1 MNKLIFSLLLAGTTL
16 NLFAQQPDYKN
27 PKLPVEKR
35 VADLLKRMT
44 LEEKVAQLQSTHAG
58 RPKLTD
64 VFFNNKKKLDSMYG
78 NGVGMIN
85 PAFDETMEQTI
96 ERRNKLQNYL
106 RTNTKLGIPV
116 IFIDE
121 AHHGLVQNK
130 VDVFPH
136 GIGLASSW
144 DTALLT
150 KIYDYVAR
158 QASSRG
164 TRLVLAPVVDVIRDP
179 RWGRTGECYGEDPFL
194 NGVLGAA
201 VVKGFQG
208 STNGIIAPNHVAA
221 TLKHFTGHGQPES
234 GNNTGP
240 ANYSIRALREYHME
254 PFRYIVQHAN
264 PSCIMASYVEVD
276 EIPSHANKWLLTD
289 VLRKE
294 WNYKGTVV
302 SDWFG
307 IDQLRDKHH
316 IATDLKD
323 AAMKAFNAG
332 VNVDLPYGI
341 NYANLTQLVKE
352 GKVSMKT
359 LDDAVSNV
367 LRVKFQMG
375 LFEGKD
381 IDVNEALAF
390 NQKTEGRNL
399 ALKIAEESMIL
410 LKNEG
415 HVLPIKKDQY
425 KKIAII
431 GPFGNINLLGDYS
444 GVPSKNVNILEGI
457 RNKADNNT
465 QVVYA
470 QGCKI
475 TANGDSIS
483 QNNYQFIDSV
493 KFSTKEE
500 NQRLIDEAVETAKNA
515 DFVVVAVGENEQF
528 SREAWNNHPG
538 DMTDLNLQ
546 SQQEDLVKA
555 IAATGKPYMVYLMHG
570 RPLTVNWIAQHA
582 PAIVDGWFCGEEAGN
597 AFANILFGDVNPS
610 GKLTISI
617 PRSIGQLPVYYN
629 ARPTSRFY
637 DYVTEKNTPLY
648 PFGYG
653 LSYTTFEY
661 SPVYLKKTKSFID
674 TTGRHEVKFVINRNE
689 SAEAE
694 IDVTNSGNMKGD
706 EVVQL
711 YIHQKSGN
719 SVVRPVKELK
729 GFQRITL
736 NPGEKK
742 TVSFNITSE
751 LLKHWTA
758 DMKYEVEPGVYEIF
772 ISPNSYDKNALGVP
786 LHMIELTVK

>member
-1 MNKLIFSLLLAGTTL
+1 MTRILAACILPVFFSITV
-16 NLFAQQPDYKN
+16 FAQDYKN
-27 PKLPVEKR
+27 AKLPIEAR
-35 VADLLKRMT
+35 VTDLLKRMT
-44 LEEKVAQLQSTHAG
+44 LEEKVAQLQSTHAS

-64 VFFNNKKKLDSMYG
+64 DFFINTKKIDSMYK

-96 ERRNKLQNYL
+96 ERRNRLQNYL
-106 RTNTKLGIPV
+106 RTKTRLGIPV

-136 GIGLASSW
+136 GIGLGSSW
-144 DTALLT
+144 DTSLLT
-150 KIYDYVAR
+150 KIYDYVAG

-164 TRLVLAPVVDVIRDP
+164 TKLVLAPVVDVVRDP

-240 ANYSIRALREYHME
+240 ANYSERALREFHME

-276 EIPSHANKWLLTD
+276 EIPSNANKWLLTD

-341 NYANLTQLVKE
+341 NYVYLAQLVKE

-359 LDDAVSNV
+359 IDDAVANV

-381 IDVNEALAF
+381 IDVNEALAY
-390 NQKTEGRNL
+390 NQRTEGRAM

-410 LKNEG
+410 LKNENNI
-415 HVLPIKKDQY
+415 LPVKKDQY
-425 KKIAII
+425 KKIAVV
-431 GPFGNINLLGDYS
+431 GPFGAVNLLGDYS
-444 GVPSKNVNILEGI
+444 GVPSKNVSILEGI
-457 RNKADNNT
+457 KNKTGSNT
-465 QVVYA
+465 EVVYA
-470 QGCKI
+470 QGCRI
-475 TANGDSIS
+475 TTNADSIS
-483 QNNYQFIDSV
+483 QNNYQFIDIA
-493 KFSTKEE
+493 KFPTKEE
-500 NQRLIDEAVETAKNA
+500 NQKLIDEAVNVASSS
-515 DFVVVAVGENEQF
+515 DFIVVAVGENEQF
-528 SREAWNNHPG
+528 SREAWNGHPG

-555 IAATGKPYMVYLMHG
+555 IAATGKPYVVYLMHG
-570 RPLTVNWIAQHA
+570 RPLTINWIANNA
-582 PAIVDGWFCGEEAGN
+582 PAIVDGWFTGEESGN

-610 GKLTISI
+610 GKLTITI

-637 DYVTEKNTPLY
+637 EYVTENNKPLY

-653 LSYTTFEY
+653 LSYTSFGYTGL
-661 SPVYLKKTKSFID
+661 SLSNNNITKSSSLTASINVAN
-674 TTGRHEVKFVINRNE
+674 TG
-689 SAEAE
+689 S
-694 IDVTNSGNMKGD
+694 MKGD

-729 GFQRITL
+729 GFQRISL

-742 TVSFNITSE
+742 TVSFTITPE

-758 DMKYEVEPGVYEIF
+758 DMKFEVEPGVYEIM
-772 ISPNSYDKNALGVP
+772 IGKNSNDLQK
-786 LHMIELTVK
+786 IELTIK

>member
-1 MNKLIFSLLLAGTTL
+1 MNRILAAIFFTTL
-16 NLFAQQPDYKN
+16 ISLHAFTQDYKN
-27 PKLPVEKR
+27 SKLPVEAR
-35 VADLLKRMT
+35 VKDLLKRMT
-44 LEEKVAQLQSTHAG
+44 LEEKVAQLMSTHAS

-64 VFFNNKKKLDSMYG
+64 QFFANSKKLDSMYV

-106 RTNTKLGIPV
+106 RAKTRLGIPV

-150 KIYDYVAR
+150 QIYDYVAR

-164 TRLVLAPVVDVIRDP
+164 TKLVLAPVVDVVRDP

-194 NGVLGAA
+194 NGVLGSA

-240 ANYSIRALREYHME
+240 ANYSLRALREFHME
-254 PFRYIVQHAN
+254 PFRYIVEKSN

-294 WNYKGTVV
+294 WHYKGIVV

-307 IDQLRDKHH
+307 IDQLRDKHQ

-341 NYANLTQLVKE
+341 NYVYLTQLVKE

-359 LDDAVSNV
+359 VDDAVANV

-375 LFEGKD
+375 LFEAKE

-390 NQKTEGRNL
+390 NQKTEGRTL

-410 LKNEG
+410 LKNDNNI
-415 HVLPIKKDQY
+415 LPVRKGQY
-425 KKIAII
+425 KKIAVI
-431 GPFGNINLLGDYS
+431 GPLGNVNLLGDYS
-444 GVPSKNVNILEGI
+444 GVPSKNVSILQGL
-457 RNKADNNT
+457 RNKIGNN
-465 QVVYA
+465 VEINYA
-470 QGCKI
+470 QGCMLTKN
-475 TANGDSIS
+475 ADSVS
-483 QNNYQFIDSV
+483 QNNYQFID
-493 KFSTKEE
+493 KAIYPTREE
-500 NQRLIDEAVETAKNA
+500 NQKLIDEAVNLANNS
-515 DFVVVAVGENEQF
+515 DFIVLVLGENEQF
-528 SREAWNNHPG
+528 SREAWKDHPG

-555 IAATGKPYMVYLMHG
+555 IDSTGKPYVVYLMHG
-570 RPLTVNWIAQHA
+570 RPLSINWVANNA
-582 PAIVDGWFCGEEAGN
+582 PAIIDGWFTGEESGN

-610 GKLTISI
+610 GKLTITI
-617 PRSIGQLPVYYN
+617 PRSIGQLPFFYN
-629 ARPTSRFY
+629 AKPTSHFY
-637 DYVTEKNTPLY
+637 DYVTEKNTPLF

-653 LSYTTFEY
+653 MSYTTFNY
-661 SPVYLKKTKSFID
+661 SKPVLN
-674 TTGRHEVKFVINRNE
+674 GRTISVEVKNNG
-689 SAEAE
+689 S
-694 IDVTNSGNMKGD
+694 MKGD
-706 EVVQL
+706 EIVQL
-711 YIHQKSGN
+711 YTHQKTGL

-736 NPGEKK
+736 EPGQTK
-742 TVSFNITSE
+742 TVSFSITDE

-758 DMKYEVEPGVYEIF
+758 DMKFAAEQGVYEIM
-772 ISPNSYDKNALGVP
+772 IGKNSNDVQK
-786 LHMIELTVK
+786 IELPIK

>member
-1 MNKLIFSLLLAGTTL
+1 MNQILAALIFTL
-16 NLFAQQPDYKN
+16 FSFCSFSQDYKN
-27 PKLPVEKR
+27 PKIPIEKR
-35 VADLLKRMT
+35 IADLIKRMN
-44 LEEKVAQLQSTHAG
+44 LQEKVAQLQSTHAS
-58 RPKLTD
+58 RPRLTD
-64 VFFNNKKKLDSMYG
+64 DFFNNTKKIDSMYA

-96 ERRNKLQNYL
+96 ERRNKLQQYL
-106 RTNTKLGIPV
+106 KTKTRLGIPV

-136 GIGLASSW
+136 GIGLGSAW

-164 TRLVLAPVVDVIRDP
+164 TNLVLAPVVDVVRDP

-240 ANYSIRALREYHME
+240 ANYSIRALREYHIE

-294 WNYKGTVV
+294 WNYKGIVV

-307 IDQLRDKHH
+307 IDQLRDKHRF
-316 IATDLKD
+316 ATDLKD

-341 NYANLTQLVKE
+341 NYANLPQLVRE

-359 LDDAVSNV
+359 IDEGVADV

-375 LFEGKD
+375 LFEAKD

-390 NQKTEGRNL
+390 NQKTEGRAL
-399 ALKIAEESMIL
+399 ALRIAEESMIL
-410 LKNEG
+410 LKNDNNT
-415 HVLPIKKDQY
+415 LPLKKDQY
-425 KKIAII
+425 KKIAVI

-444 GVPSKNVNILEGI
+444 GVPSKNVSIYEGI
-457 RNKADNNT
+457 KNKLASFAGQDGSGS
-465 QVVYA
+465 VVFA

-475 TANGDSIS
+475 TSNGDSIS

-493 KFSTKEE
+493 KFPNKEE
-500 NQRLIDEAVETAKNA
+500 NQKLLAEAVETAKTA
-515 DFVVVAVGENEQF
+515 DFIVLAIGENEQF
-528 SREAWNNHPG
+528 SREAWKDHPG

-546 SQQEDLVKA
+546 GAQEDLVKA

-570 RPLTVNWIAQHA
+570 RPLTINWIAANA

-610 GKLTISI
+610 GKLTISV
-617 PRSIGQLPVYYN
+617 PRSIGQLPVFYN
-629 ARPTSRFY
+629 GSPTSHFY
-637 DYVTEKNTPLY
+637 NYVTESNTPLY

-653 LSYTTFEY
+653 LSYT
-661 SPVYLKKTKSFID
+661 SFSYAKPYVGSLSTNQEG
-674 TTGRHEVKFVINRNE
+674 TTSANPTVSLAANKNFNIVINTD
-689 SAEAE
+689 
-694 IDVTNSGNMKGD
+694 ITNAGTRKGD
-706 EVVQL
+706 EIVQL
-711 YIHQKSGN
+711 YVHQKSGN

-729 GFQRITL
+729 GFLRITL

-742 TVSFNITSE
+742 TVSFNITPD

-758 DMKYEVEPGVYEIF
+758 DMKYEVEPGTYEIF
-772 ISPNSYDKNALGVP
+772 IGGNSTDFEKT
-786 LHMIELTVK
+786 ELIIK

>member
-1 MNKLIFSLLLAGTTL
+1 MIFKFYDYFNTFTLCISQRGTRWGFILLILSCSFFV
-16 NLFAQQPDYKN
+16 NAQDYKN
-27 PKLPVEKR
+27 SILPIETR
-35 VADLLKRMT
+35 VKDLLKRMT
-44 LEEKVAQLQSTHAG
+44 LEEKVAQLMSTHAS

-64 VFFNNKKKLDSMYG
+64 DFFNNTKKLDSMYA

-96 ERRNKLQNYL
+96 DRRNKLQNYL
-106 RTNTKLGIPV
+106 TKKTKLGIPV

-121 AHHGLVQNK
+121 AHHGLVQMN

-164 TRLVLAPVVDVIRDP
+164 TKLVLAPVVDVVRDP

-194 NGVLGAA
+194 NGVLGSA

-208 STNGIIAPNHVAA
+208 STNGIIAANHVAA

-240 ANYSIRALREYHME
+240 ANYSIRALREFHME
-254 PFRYIVQHAN
+254 PFRYVVEKSK

-289 VLRKE
+289 VLRRE
-294 WNYKGTVV
+294 WSYKGIVV

-316 IATDLKD
+316 LATDLKD

-341 NYANLTQLVKE
+341 NYVNLIQLVKE
-352 GKVSMKT
+352 GKISLKAI
-359 LDDAVSNV
+359 DDAVSNV
-367 LRVKFQMG
+367 LRVKFRMG
-375 LFEGKD
+375 LFEAKD
-381 IDVNEALAF
+381 IDVKKALTF
-390 NQKTEGRNL
+390 NKNIEGRGL

-410 LKNEG
+410 LKNDNN
-415 HVLPIKKDQY
+415 VLPIKKDQY
-425 KKIAII
+425 KKIAVV
-431 GPFGNINLLGDYS
+431 GPFGSINLLGDYS
-444 GVPSKNVNILEGI
+444 GVPPKNVSILEGLT
-457 RNKADNNT
+457 NKVGNNI

-470 QGCKI
+470 QGCRI
-475 TANGDSIS
+475 TTNGDSIS
-483 QNNYQFIDSV
+483 QNNYQFIDTV
-493 KFSTKEE
+493 KFPTKEE
-500 NQRLIDEAVETAKNA
+500 NQKLIDEAVNIANSS
-515 DFVVVAVGENEQF
+515 DFIVVTVGENEQF
-528 SREAWNNHPG
+528 SREAWNGHPG

-546 SQQEDLVKA
+546 SQQEDLIKS
-555 IAATGKPYMVYLMHG
+555 IAATGKPYVIYLMHG
-570 RPLTVNWIAQHA
+570 RPLSINWLARNA

-629 ARPTSRFY
+629 SRPTSRFY
-637 DYVTEKNTPLY
+637 DYVTEKNSSLY

-653 LSYTTFEY
+653 LSYTTFSY
-661 SPVYLKKTKSFID
+661 SKPVLNGKVVST
-674 TTGRHEVKFVINRNE
+674 
-689 SAEAE
+689 
-694 IDVTNSGNMKGD
+694 DVTNTGLMKGD
-706 EVVQL
+706 EIVQL
-711 YIHQKSGN
+711 YIHQVTGN

-729 GFQRITL
+729 GFLRISL
-736 NPGEKK
+736 EPGQTK
-742 TVSFNITSE
+742 TVSFIITDE
-751 LLKHWTA
+751 LLKHWDA
-758 DMKYEVEPGVYEIF
+758 NMKYRVEPGMYEIMVGKD
-772 ISPNSYDKNALGVP
+772 SNTLQKV
-786 LHMIELTVK
+786 ELVAR